1 MNDDPKTVLLIHV
14 HGAEQRLSGLPE
26 ALEKIGAACRQL
38 VLDGDYGPLLDALE
52 GNVIPVVVKG

>member
-1 MNDDPKTVLLIHV
+1 MNNDQKTVLLIHV
-14 HGAEQRLSGLPE
+14 QGVKHHLPGLPE
-26 ALEKIGAACRQL
+26 ALEKIGAVCRQL